1 MEQPRT
7 KNILPL
13 VSVVTFFG
21 FIDNNLLMAVIALYA
36 AELGAGVGIIGIIVG
51 LYSITNTP
59 ANILWGRLVDRI
71 GYKIPLIA
79 GLVGDTI
86 SMFLYSLCRLPF
98 SLALVRSL
106 HGITGAAIGPATMS
120 AIAQHGREDRQGRA
134 MAYYGIALGISTIA
148 GFGLS
153 GIIASRL
160 GYKAIFYIG
169 MGLVLVGT
177 IVGLLLPRKRQSD
190 ATESMQPRGYD
201 WRKVATLFRRRRL
214 MVGYSAIF
222 AQYFTFGGVV
232 TLLPL
237 YVKSLG
243 MEAFH
248 VGILMTAFAVVFVIL
263 QMPVGDYSDR
273 VGRLGLIIA
282 GLCLGTI
289 TIVLMPYMTTFP
301 WLIIVM
307 AGYGAAYGM
316 IFPSVSA
323 LVSDETSIEERG
335 IATGLFH
342 ALLTAGVAIG
352 APVIGW
358 IGSSLGV
365 ETGLM
370 SSAGILVLALLLLL
384 ISSRRGFK

>member
-1 MEQPRT
+1 
-7 KNILPL
+7 
-13 VSVVTFFG
+13 
-21 FIDNNLLMAVIALYA
+21 MAVIALYA

-384 ISSRRGFK
+384 ISSRQGFK